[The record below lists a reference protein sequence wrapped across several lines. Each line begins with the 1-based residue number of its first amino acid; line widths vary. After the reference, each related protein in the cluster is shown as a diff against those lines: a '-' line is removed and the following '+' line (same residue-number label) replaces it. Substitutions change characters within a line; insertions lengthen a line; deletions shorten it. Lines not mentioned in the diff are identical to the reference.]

1 MYFLIEND
9 GLLEKYN
16 TISDKVSADIKT
28 EFDSKPVYNKKF
40 SKTKIKSRGDE
51 VTDFYDKKI
60 PKIDSNHTC
69 LAIISLDSAV
79 KKDDNYYQQAF

>member
-60 PKIDSNHTC
+60 PKIESNHTC
-69 LAIISLDSAV
+69 LAIISLDFAV
-79 KKDDNYYQQAF
+79 KKDDNYYQQVF

>member
-60 PKIDSNHTC
+60 PKIESNHTC